1 MLFTALLL
9 PTNTYNKKAKYT
21 YFFAGGSVI
30 LTSRSLSITE
40 GGSNNLCVQLV
51 ARQGIL
57 TQALVVPLSVTLDGK
72 AGIFKTKQLA
82 NIKKCKD
89 PLPSKRVV

>member
-1 MLFTALLL
+1 M
-9 PTNTYNKKAKYT
+9 
-21 YFFAGGSVI
+21 
-30 LTSRSLSITE
+30 
-40 GGSNNLCVQLV
+40 QLV
-51 ARQGIL
+51 AGQGIL